1 MACETAFTPTER
13 VVGAVSGNSILRVL
27 SLQESPK
34 AMAQEIALYGSGL
47 GTEESSGNPGAS
59 ILKNG
64 RHELRLSGS
73 SIIGRWILVACAEYA
88 AAVIW
93 V

>member
-1 MACETAFTPTER
+1 M
-13 VVGAVSGNSILRVL
+13 L

-34 AMAQEIALYGSGL
+34 AMAQEISLYGSGL

-59 ILKNG
+59 ILENG

-73 SIIGRWILVACAEYA
+73 SIIGRWIVAACAA
-88 AAVIW
+88 AGVIW
-93 V
+93 I